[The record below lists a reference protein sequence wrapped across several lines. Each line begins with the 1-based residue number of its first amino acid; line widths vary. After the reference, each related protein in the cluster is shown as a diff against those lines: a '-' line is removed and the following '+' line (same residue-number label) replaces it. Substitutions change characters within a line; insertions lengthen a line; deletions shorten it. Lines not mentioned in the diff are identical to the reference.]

1 MNTPDEKTF
10 KQLWRELSKAGWK
23 ARKPKGLSVDFTY
36 VKPGVTGRLDSS
48 TRGNDHFIGMNF
60 PFYLEKYAQETIDV
74 IQDRV
79 EAAHEETKTDTGND
93 NALDVFDTDH
103 FMEALRTER
112 LLGPLEAD
120 DVNLCKEPF
129 RDEDEVDDGEDAL
142 DVPSAD
148 HSDYE
153 SDVDSDEDFED
164 DSDAFQQDDVAVRT
178 LRESGWKIYDE
189 FHCGKL

>member
-1 MNTPDEKTF
+1 MNNPDEKTF

-36 VKPGVTGRLDSS
+36 VKPGVTGRLDCS
-48 TRGNDHFIGMNF
+48 TRDNDHFID
-60 PFYLEKYAQETIDV
+60 YAQATIDV

-79 EAAHEETKTDTGND
+79 EEAYEETKTGSGND
-93 NALDVFDTDH
+93 NAVDVLDTDH
-103 FMEALRTER
+103 FMEALRTEG
-112 LLGPLEAD
+112 LFGPLKAD
-120 DVNLCKEPF
+120 DVNPCKEPF
-129 RDEDEVDDGEDAL
+129 HDEDEFDDGEDAL

-164 DSDAFQQDDVAVRT
+164 DSDAFQQDDVAMRT
-178 LRESGWKIYDE
+178 LGDSGWKDMTSFIVYTE
-189 FHCGKL
+189 YEVETII